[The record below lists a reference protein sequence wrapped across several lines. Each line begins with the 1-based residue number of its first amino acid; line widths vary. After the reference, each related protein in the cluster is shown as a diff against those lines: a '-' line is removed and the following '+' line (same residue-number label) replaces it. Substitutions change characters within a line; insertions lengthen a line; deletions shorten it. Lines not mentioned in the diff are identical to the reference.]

1 MSKYLE
7 ESKRIRAIVSPHY
20 NCAQGV
26 LIPFAQDAG
35 LDEESAY
42 NLAAN
47 FGRGMKMESVCG
59 AVTGSLMTL
68 GLFGLNDP
76 QTVSEFYHTFQTR
89 HDGMLNCRDLL
100 AASAKRG
107 EDKKNHCDGLVF
119 ECVQIVEKILKE
131 RGRI

>member
-7 ESKRIRAIVSPHY
+7 ESKRIRAIASPHY

-26 LIPFAQDAG
+26 LIPFAKDAG

-47 FGRGMKMESVCG
+47 FGGGMKMGSICG

-76 QTVSEFYHTFQTR
+76 QTIGEFYRTFRER
-89 HDGMLNCRDLL
+89 HESMINCRDLL
-100 AASAKRG
+100 AASARRG
-107 EDKKNHCDGLVF
+107 EIKKNHCDGLVF
-119 ECVQIVEKILKE
+119 ECVQIVENILREHGKI
-131 RGRI
+131 